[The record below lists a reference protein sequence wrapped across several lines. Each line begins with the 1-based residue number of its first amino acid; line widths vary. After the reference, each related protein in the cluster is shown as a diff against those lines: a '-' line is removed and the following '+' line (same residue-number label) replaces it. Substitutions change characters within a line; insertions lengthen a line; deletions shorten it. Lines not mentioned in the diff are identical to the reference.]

1 MKKKEKLFQEEKGL
15 QKVLSNIF
23 GETQREILGVLSQEQ
38 ERRIL
43 LYLVER
49 SSCTQK
55 ELVKYTGVSA
65 STINWH
71 MKRLIDARLVNAKR
85 EAQFVRYEL
94 AVEKERVLKLLIIQ
108 EFGKDLQKLYPK

>member
-1 MKKKEKLFQEEKGL
+1 
-15 QKVLSNIF
+15 
-23 GETQREILGVLSQEQ
+23 VLSQEQ

>member
-1 MKKKEKLFQEEKGL
+1 M
-15 QKVLSNIF
+15 
-23 GETQREILGVLSQEQ
+23 LSQEQ

-65 STINWH
+65 STINSH

-94 AVEKERVLKLLIIQ
+94 AVERVLKLLIIQ
-108 EFGKDLQKLYPK
+108 EFGKGLQKLYPK